1 MAYKVLGQA
10 VASAATADVTVNLV
24 KEPLGPQTNYNTTG
38 TTNSMQVT
46 GTSPYWR
53 YQTPSTTNQSANATA
68 TLDVGSTYAWNFF
81 AAGGNTSGTV
91 RFGYATGST
100 SGGTGIDTANAL
112 VVTAG
117 TTYYFGAYIRRNGTA
132 VTSPNMS
139 IRWFNS
145 SGTFLSATDLSLT
158 IATDTWTRTKSSVA
172 APTNAAYATI
182 LFTFSVSTNTSWEC
196 TITGV
201 HFSDSSLSDTTFPFP
216 SVVGSNGALISPYIY
231 RTSNKWSGTANN
243 STTIT
248 TYAGAYSDLYT
259 VPANSSTVIS
269 TIAITNTG
277 TTGTTYRL
285 VALPTGDTRD
295 LKHHFIFDATLGA
308 KESQYI
314 TNGLTLPAS
323 SKIQVSADNTAV
335 VFNAFGSEN

>member
-1 MAYKVLGQA
+1 MAYKVLGQTT
-10 VASAATADVTVNLV
+10 ASAASSDVVVNLI

-81 AAGGNTSGTV
+81 AAGGNTAGTV
-91 RFGYATGST
+91 YFGYATGST
-100 SGGTGIDTANAL
+100 STGTGIDTANAL

-158 IATDTWTRTKSSVA
+158 IATNTWTRTKSSA
-172 APTNAAYATI
+172 TAPTNAAYATI
-182 LFTFSVSTNTSWEC
+182 LFTFSVSTNTSWEG

-216 SVVGSNGALISPYIY
+216 TDTGTNAALISPYVY

-243 STTIT
+243 STTVT

-259 VPANSSTVIS
+259 VPANSSTVVS
-269 TIAITNTG
+269 TISVTNSSTSN
-277 TTGTTYRL
+277 TTYRL
-285 VALPTGDTRD
+285 VVLPTGDTRD
-295 LKHHFIFDATLGA
+295 IKHHFVFDVPITA
-308 KESQYI
+308 KESHYY
-314 TNGLTLPAS
+314 TNGITMPSS
-323 SKIQVSADNTAV
+323 SKIQVSSDNTGV
-335 VFNAFGSEN
+335 IFNAFGSEN